1 MPDDEVAEKVILLL
15 RDDFLQRD
23 LAGTKQRKA
32 RLCVIWPHLAKRPRH
47 SWERLAEPW
56 CPAQSVLWA
65 TNGEKDTD
73 RLEQSA
79 EKYCQVRGIEL

>member
-32 RLCVIWPHLAKRPRH
+32 RLCVIWPHLAKRPRQ
-47 SWERLAEPW
+47 SWERLAEPR
-56 CPAQSVLWA
+56 CPPSLCSGQLMVRKTLTGWRGLSRAQKNTA
-65 TNGEKDTD
+65 
-73 RLEQSA
+73 R
-79 EKYCQVRGIEL
+79 